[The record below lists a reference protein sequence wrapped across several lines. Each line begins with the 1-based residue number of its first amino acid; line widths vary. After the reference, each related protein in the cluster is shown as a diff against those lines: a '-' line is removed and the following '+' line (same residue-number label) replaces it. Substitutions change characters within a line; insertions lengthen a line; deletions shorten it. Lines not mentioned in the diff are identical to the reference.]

1 MTKIQPIS
9 SMVTPR
15 FADVATFFRLPII
28 KDLNQLDY
36 CLCGVPWDGGTTNR
50 PGARHGPREIR
61 NASSLVR
68 LYHPISLKSP
78 YDKFN
83 IADVGDC
90 PVNPADLHDSLKKIE
105 KFYLSIIESKTIPL
119 SIGGDHLV
127 SLPILRALGKK
138 EPLGLFQF
146 DSHSDTWDSY
156 FGGYKYTHG
165 TPFRRAIEE
174 NLINPKKYV
183 MIGIR
188 GSLYDPNDMKWA
200 RQQGI
205 TIITIDEYYEMGFT
219 EAMKIVKNTLGDT
232 QSYLTFD
239 IDGIDPTFAPGTG
252 TPEVGGFDVREAQLI
267 IRELNTI
274 NFVGADVVEVS
285 PPFDVNNMTSLVAS
299 TIAFEILC
307 TMTRSNL

>member
-61 NASSLVR
+61 NASSLIR

-83 IADVGDC
+83 IADIGDC

-174 NLINPKKYV
+174 NLIDPKKYV

-232 QSYLTFD
+232 QAYLTFD

>member
-61 NASSLVR
+61 NASSLIR

-83 IADVGDC
+83 IADIGDC

-174 NLINPKKYV
+174 NLIDPKKYV

-232 QSYLTFD
+232 QAYLTFD

-307 TMTRSNL
+307 AMTRSNL

>member
-9 SMVTPR
+9 SMITPR
-15 FADVATFFRLPII
+15 FADVATFFRLPMI

-68 LYHPISLKSP
+68 LYHPISLKSS

-83 IADVGDC
+83 IADIGDC

-174 NLINPKKYV
+174 NLIDPKTYV

-205 TIITIDEYYEMGFT
+205 TINTIDEYYEKGFT
-219 EAMKIVKNTLGDT
+219 EAMKIVKNTLADT
-232 QSYLTFD
+232 QAYLTFD